1 MNRADLLATI
11 QKAALGNFRE
21 IGRALQS
28 MFDGDLLDQNQLLT
42 ASGAVN
48 PYTTSLNVAHASVA
62 IAATV
67 ADAKKHRGIFAIT
80 NTSASGT
87 AAHTVTLTGGNF
99 NGTNNRA
106 TLDAPGEALIVNIDE
121 NGNGQIIAN
130 IGGVAL
136 STV

>member
-28 MFDGDLLDQNQLLT
+28 MFDGDLLDQNQTLT
-42 ASGAVN
+42 ASGSVN
-48 PYTTSLNVAHASVA
+48 PYTTSLNVSSTTA

-67 ADAKKHRGIFAIT
+67 ADAKRHRGIFAIT

-87 AAHTVTLTGGNF
+87 AAHTVTLTGGTF

>member
-1 MNRADLLATI
+1 MNRSDLLATLA
-11 QKAALGNFRE
+11 KAAVGNFRE
-21 IGRALQS
+21 IDRAFRS
-28 MFDGDLLDQNQLLT
+28 MFDGDLLGGNQTLT

-48 PYTTSLNVAHASVA
+48 PYVTSLNVAHNSVP

-67 ADAKKHRGIFAIT
+67 ANARLHRGVFAIT

-87 AAHTVTLTGGNF
+87 AAHTVTLTGGTF

-106 TLDAPGEALIVNIDE
+106 TLDAPGETLIVNIDE

-130 IGGVAL
+130 IGAVAL